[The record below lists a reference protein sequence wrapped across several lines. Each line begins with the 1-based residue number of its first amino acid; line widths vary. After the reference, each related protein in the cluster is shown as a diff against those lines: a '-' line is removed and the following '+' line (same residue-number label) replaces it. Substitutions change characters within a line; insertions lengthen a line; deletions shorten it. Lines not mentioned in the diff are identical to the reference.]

1 LCIIFISAGFVHLFF
16 LKKKKA
22 NKLSLDRLSR
32 KSRTLQQLP
41 LWCKKYDGIKKDD
54 NIKSDIDLLKN
65 DLNRLSNVIWE
76 QKNKIISL
84 IEFRKTSL
92 VSIDELENKKNSLE
106 TKLRRITLA
115 MPTEKR
121 RKLMKKK
128 KREHHQKIIQSRSD
142 ATLKSIQ
149 MRVMSPDKFN
159 NSLSPMMKNWK
170 IGISPL

>member
-1 LCIIFISAGFVHLFF
+1 MFF

-84 IEFRKTSL
+84 IEL
-92 VSIDELENKKNSLE
+92 N
-106 TKLRRITLA
+106 
-115 MPTEKR
+115 
-121 RKLMKKK
+121 
-128 KREHHQKIIQSRSD
+128 
-142 ATLKSIQ
+142 
-149 MRVMSPDKFN
+149 
-159 NSLSPMMKNWK
+159 
-170 IGISPL
+170 SPLI